1 MKIRN
6 ISTKRKARDPS
17 ENRILRNVGLNV
29 SNAAIAG
36 NLENVTRKKRSLDI
50 QQYIRTRIEIIHD
63 FQQHSVNGNA
73 DNEEQPLKL
82 EDFLVFEVNA
92 LRLLMEDN

>member
-6 ISTKRKARDPS
+6 ISTKRKGRGPS
-17 ENRILRNVGLNV
+17 DNRALENVGRNV
-29 SNAAIAG
+29 SNNVLARD
-36 NLENVTRKKRSLDI
+36 LVNVTRKNTSSDV
-50 QQYIRTRIEIIHD
+50 QQYIRRRIKIIHD

-73 DNEEQPLKL
+73 DNEEPGLKL
-82 EDFLVFEVNA
+82 ENFLVFEVNA

>member
-6 ISTKRKARDPS
+6 SSTKRKVIDPS
-17 ENRILRNVGLNV
+17 ENRTLENVGRNESNNV
-29 SNAAIAG
+29 LARD
-36 NLENVTRKKRSLDI
+36 LENVTRKKTSSDV
-50 QQYIRTRIEIIHD
+50 QQYIRRRIEIIHD

-82 EDFLVFEVNA
+82 EDFLAFEVNT